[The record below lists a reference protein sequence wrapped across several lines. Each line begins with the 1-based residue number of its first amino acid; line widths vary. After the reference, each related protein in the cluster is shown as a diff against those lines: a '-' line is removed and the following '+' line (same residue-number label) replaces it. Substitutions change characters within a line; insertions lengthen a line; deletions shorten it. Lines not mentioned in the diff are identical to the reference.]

1 MEKTVLTELFSS
13 IILHFAFIPPR
24 KEFPMNIKVA
34 SLAGFCFGVKRAVE
48 SVEELS
54 EGKAKVYTLGKLI
67 HNSTIVNAFTEKG
80 VEIIG
85 EEDID
90 RVYASTDAENPSVV
104 VIRAHGVVKT
114 VSDKLEKCAADN
126 KYFTVSDQ
134 TCPHVKKIHRI
145 VAEHSAKVDLTLIF
159 GNKGHPE
166 VQGICSYVDGDFLVF
181 ENASE
186 LDYGKLNNK
195 KVLMVS
201 QTTQKL
207 SEWEKSQK
215 IIKKDCT
222 NALIFD
228 TICSVTENRQKEV
241 DNLSKEVD
249 IMLVIGGRDSSNT
262 NKLYEISVRNQ
273 PETYF
278 VEDACSLPDVRITPH
293 TKVGIAAGA
302 STPGS
307 IIKEVKKKMSEKELA
322 TAKENFAELLDAS
335 FKTLNTGDIV
345 TGTVLSVT
353 DAEVHVDLG
362 AKVTG
367 IIQSTDII
375 DPTVKLSDLY
385 KVGDE
390 VTAKAVRVSDVDGF
404 ATLSRRSIEAN
415 AKWEGI
421 VEAYNEGTVLEGKIT
436 EVVRGGVIIILN
448 SVKVFIPASQTGLK
462 KDADLSVLQGTV
474 HKAKIIDINEQRKRA
489 VASIRVV
496 AREERKAAEE
506 AFWASM
512 EKDKK
517 FTGKVKSLTSYGA
530 FVNLGV
536 EGIDGMVH
544 LTELSWKRIKNPAE
558 VVSVGDTLDVFVI
571 DFDVEKKRISLGHK
585 TEETNP
591 WTLFTNQFSVGD
603 VASCKIVSMMPF
615 GAFAEVIPG
624 ADGLIHIS
632 QIANKK
638 IGKPADVLELGQVV
652 DAKIIDIDEE
662 NHKISLSMRALLEE
676 EEDLEVEIVEEEA
689 EEAADEE

>member
-1 MEKTVLTELFSS
+1 
-13 IILHFAFIPPR
+13 
-24 KEFPMNIKVA
+24 MNIKVA

-48 SVEELS
+48 SVEMLTG
-54 EGKAKVYTLGKLI
+54 GKAKVFTLGKLI
-67 HNSTIVNAFTEKG
+67 HNSTIVDSFTQKG

-90 RVYASTDAENPSVV
+90 RVYEQTDIDHPTVV
-104 VIRAHGVVKT
+104 VIRAHGVVKS
-114 VSDKLEKCAADN
+114 VSDKLEAYSCKN
-126 KYFTVSDQ
+126 EFFSVSDQ

-145 VAEHSAKVDLTLIF
+145 VEEHSSDVDLTLIF

-166 VQGICSYVDGDFLVF
+166 VQGICSYVDGEFLVF
-181 ENASE
+181 EKASE

-195 KVLMVS
+195 KLLLVS

-241 DNLSKEVD
+241 DALSKEVD
-249 IMLVIGGRDSSNT
+249 VMLVIGGKDSSNT
-262 NKLYEISVRNQ
+262 NKLYEIAVRNQ
-273 PETYF
+273 PKTYF
-278 VEDACSLPDVRITPH
+278 AENADALPDLRITPH
-293 TKVGIAAGA
+293 TRVGIAAGA

-375 DPTVKLSDLY
+375 DPTVKLTDLY

-415 AKWEGI
+415 AKWESI
-421 VEAYNEGTVLEGKIT
+421 VEAYNEGAVLEGKIT

-496 AREERKAAEE
+496 EREERKAAEE
-506 AFWASM
+506 AFWSSL
-512 EKDKK
+512 EKDMK

-530 FVNLGV
+530 FVNLGPV
-536 EGIDGMVH
+536 DGMVH

-558 VVSVGDTLDVFVI
+558 VVSVGDTLDVFVL

-603 VASCKIVSMMPF
+603 VAPCKIVSMMPF

-676 EEDLEVEIVEEEA
+676 EEEVEVELVEEEA

>member
-1 MEKTVLTELFSS
+1 MV
-13 IILHFAFIPPR
+13 
-24 KEFPMNIKVA
+24 IKVA

-48 SVEELS
+48 TVEKLTE
-54 EGKAKVYTLGKLI
+54 KNAKVYTLGKLI
-67 HNSTIVNAFTEKG
+67 HNPTIIDSFAQKG

-85 EEDID
+85 EDDID
-90 RVYASTDAENPSVV
+90 RVYEATDEEDPSVV
-104 VIRAHGVVKT
+104 VIRAHGVVKS
-114 VSDKLEKCAADN
+114 VSDKLDQCAKSN

-134 TCPHVKKIHRI
+134 TCPHVKKIHKI
-145 VAEHSAKVDLTLIF
+145 VEKHSPDADLTLIF
-159 GNKGHPE
+159 GNIGHPE
-166 VQGICSYVDGDFLVF
+166 VQGICSYVEGEYQVF
-181 ENASE
+181 EKSDD
-186 LDYGKLNNK
+186 LDYGNFTNK

-215 IIKKDCT
+215 NLKKVCT

-228 TICSVTENRQKEV
+228 TICSVTENRQTEV
-241 DNLSKEVD
+241 DTLSKEVD
-249 IMLVIGGRDSSNT
+249 IMLVIGGKDSSNT
-262 NKLYEISVRNQ
+262 NKLYEIARKNQ
-273 PETYF
+273 RETYF
-278 VEDACSLPDVRITPH
+278 VESIDDLPDVEVTARTN
-293 TKVGIAAGA
+293 VGIAAGA

-390 VTAKAVRVSDVDGF
+390 VTAKAVRVSDVEGF

-415 AKWEGI
+415 AKWETI

-436 EVVRGGVIIILN
+436 EVVRGGVIIVLN

-474 HKAKIIDINEQRKRA
+474 HKVKLIDINEQRKRA

-496 AREERKAAEE
+496 EREERKAAEE
-506 AFWASM
+506 AFWASL
-512 EKDKK
+512 EKDMK

-530 FVNLGV
+530 FVNLGPV
-536 EGIDGMVH
+536 DGMVH

-662 NHKISLSMRALLEE
+662 KEKVSLSIRALLEE
-676 EEDLEVEIVEEEA
+676 AEAPVEEAVEEVA
-689 EEAADEE
+689 TEEAAPADAE

>member
-1 MEKTVLTELFSS
+1 M
-13 IILHFAFIPPR
+13 I
-24 KEFPMNIKVA
+24 IKVA

-48 SVEELS
+48 TVESLT
-54 EGKAKVYTLGKLI
+54 KNNVKVYTLGKLI
-67 HNSTIVNAFTEKG
+67 HNPTIINSFAEKG

-90 RVYASTDAENPSVV
+90 RIYKMTDEKNPSVV
-104 VIRAHGVVKT
+104 VIRAHGIVKS
-114 VSDKLEKCAADN
+114 VSDKLSECAKN
-126 KYFTVSDQ
+126 NRHFSVSDQ
-134 TCPHVKKIHRI
+134 TCPHVKKIHKI
-145 VAEHSAKVDLTLIF
+145 VEKHSPDADITLIF
-159 GNKGHPE
+159 GNIGHPE
-166 VQGICSYVDGDFLVF
+166 VQGICSYVEGEYLVF
-181 ENASE
+181 EKADD
-186 LDYGKLNNK
+186 LDYGNFTNK

-215 IIKKDCT
+215 NLKKGCT

-228 TICSVTENRQKEV
+228 TICSVTENRQTEV
-241 DNLSKEVD
+241 DALSREVD
-249 IMLVIGGRDSSNT
+249 VLLVIGGRDSSNT
-262 NKLYEISVRNQ
+262 NKLYEIARKNQ
-273 PETYF
+273 PKTFF
-278 VEDACSLPDVRITPH
+278 VESIDDLPEVQVTTH

-353 DAEVHVDLG
+353 DSEVHVDLG

-367 IIQSTDII
+367 VIQSGDII

-404 ATLSRRSIEAN
+404 AVLSRRSIEAN
-415 AKWEGI
+415 AKWASI

-474 HKAKIIDINEQRKRA
+474 HKVKLIDINEQRKRA

-496 AREERKAAEE
+496 EREERKAAEE

-530 FVNLGV
+530 FVNLGPV
-536 EGIDGMVH
+536 DGMVH

-603 VASCKIVSMMPF
+603 VAPCKIVSMMPF

-662 NHKISLSMRALLEE
+662 NHKISLSMRALLEDE
-676 EEDLEVEIVEEEA
+676 EEVEVEIVEEEA

>member
-1 MEKTVLTELFSS
+1 
-13 IILHFAFIPPR
+13 
-24 KEFPMNIKVA
+24 MNIKVA

-48 SVEELS
+48 TVEELTAN
-54 EGKAKVYTLGKLI
+54 KVKVYTLGKLI
-67 HNSTIVNAFTEKG
+67 HNPTIINSFAQKG

-90 RVYASTDAENPSVV
+90 RIYEATDESNPSVV
-104 VIRAHGVVKT
+104 VIRAHGVVKSI
-114 VSDKLEKCAADN
+114 SDKLDECAKSN
-126 KYFTVSDQ
+126 KYFAVSDQ
-134 TCPHVKKIHRI
+134 TCPHVKKIHKI
-145 VAEHSAKVDLTLIF
+145 AEKHSPDADVTLIF
-159 GNKGHPE
+159 GNVGHPE
-166 VQGICSYVDGDFLVF
+166 VQGICSYVEGEYQVF
-181 ENASE
+181 EKSDD
-186 LDYGKLNNK
+186 LDYGNFTNK

-215 IIKKDCT
+215 NLKKDCT

-228 TICSVTENRQKEV
+228 TICSVTENRQTEV
-241 DNLSKEVD
+241 DTLSKEVD
-249 IMLVIGGRDSSNT
+249 LMLVIGGRDSSNT
-262 NKLYEISVRNQ
+262 NKLYEIARKNQ

-278 VEDACSLPDVRITPH
+278 IESIDDLPDVQVTAH
-293 TKVGIAAGA
+293 TIVGIAAGA
-302 STPGS
+302 STPGG

-367 IIQSTDII
+367 IIQSSDII

-415 AKWEGI
+415 AKWESI

-474 HKAKIIDINEQRKRA
+474 HKVKLIDINEQRKRA
-489 VASIRVV
+489 VASIRVIE
-496 AREERKAAEE
+496 REEKKAAEAE
-506 AFWASM
+506 FWATL

-530 FVNLGV
+530 FVNLGPV
-536 EGIDGMVH
+536 DGMVH

-603 VASCKIVSMMPF
+603 VAPCKIVSMMPF

-662 NHKISLSMRALLEE
+662 NHKISLSMRALLEDE
-676 EEDLEVEIVEEEA
+676 EEMEVEIVEES
-689 EEAADEE
+689 ADEE

>member
-1 MEKTVLTELFSS
+1 
-13 IILHFAFIPPR
+13 
-24 KEFPMNIKVA
+24 MNIKVA

-48 SVEELS
+48 TVEELTAN
-54 EGKAKVYTLGKLI
+54 KVKVYTLGKLI
-67 HNSTIVNAFTEKG
+67 HNPTIINSFAQKG

-90 RVYASTDAENPSVV
+90 RIYEATDESNPSVV
-104 VIRAHGVVKT
+104 VIRAHGVVKSI
-114 VSDKLEKCAADN
+114 SDKLDECAKSN
-126 KYFTVSDQ
+126 KYFAVSDQ
-134 TCPHVKKIHRI
+134 TCPHVKKIHKI
-145 VAEHSAKVDLTLIF
+145 AEKHSPDADVTLIF
-159 GNKGHPE
+159 GNVGHPE
-166 VQGICSYVDGDFLVF
+166 VQGICSYVEGEYQVF
-181 ENASE
+181 EKSDD
-186 LDYGKLNNK
+186 LDYGNFTNK

-215 IIKKDCT
+215 NLKKVCT

-228 TICSVTENRQKEV
+228 TICSVTENRQTEV
-241 DNLSKEVD
+241 DTLSKEVD
-249 IMLVIGGRDSSNT
+249 LMLVIGGRDSSNT
-262 NKLYEISVRNQ
+262 NKLYEIARKNQ

-278 VEDACSLPDVRITPH
+278 IESIDDLPDVQVTAH
-293 TKVGIAAGA
+293 TIVGIAAGA
-302 STPGS
+302 STPGG

-367 IIQSTDII
+367 IIQSSDII

-390 VTAKAVRVSDVDGF
+390 VTAKAVRVSDVEGF

-415 AKWEGI
+415 AKWEAI

-436 EVVRGGVIIILN
+436 EVVRGGVIIVLN
-448 SVKVFIPASQTGLK
+448 SFKVFIPASQTGLK

-474 HKAKIIDINEQRKRA
+474 HKVKLIDINEQRKRA

-496 AREERKAAEE
+496 EREERKAAEE
-506 AFWASM
+506 AFWATL

-530 FVNLGV
+530 FVNLGPV
-536 EGIDGMVH
+536 DGMVH

-603 VASCKIVSMMPF
+603 VAPCKIVSMMPF

-662 NHKISLSMRALLEE
+662 NHKISLSMRALLEDE
-676 EEDLEVEIVEEEA
+676 EEMEVEIVEES
-689 EEAADEE
+689 ADEE

>member
-1 MEKTVLTELFSS
+1 
-13 IILHFAFIPPR
+13 
-24 KEFPMNIKVA
+24 MNIKVA

-48 SVEELS
+48 TVEELT
-54 EGKAKVYTLGKLI
+54 GKNVKVYTLGKLI
-67 HNSTIVNAFTEKG
+67 HNPTIINSFAEKG

-90 RVYASTDAENPSVV
+90 RVYGETDGSNPSVV
-104 VIRAHGVVKT
+104 VIRAHGVVKS
-114 VSDKLEKCAADN
+114 VSDKLDECAKNN

-134 TCPHVKKIHRI
+134 TCPHVKKIHKI
-145 VAEHSAKVDLTLIF
+145 VEKHSPDADLTLIF
-159 GNKGHPE
+159 GNTGHPE
-166 VQGICSYVDGDFLVF
+166 VQGICSYVEGEYQVF
-181 ENASE
+181 EKSDD
-186 LDYGKLNNK
+186 LDYGNFTNK

-215 IIKKDCT
+215 NLKKVCT

-228 TICSVTENRQKEV
+228 TICSVTENRQTEV
-241 DNLSKEVD
+241 DTLSKEVD
-249 IMLVIGGRDSSNT
+249 LMLVIGGRDSSNT
-262 NKLYEISVRNQ
+262 NKLYEIARKNQ
-273 PETYF
+273 RETYF
-278 VEDACSLPDVRITPH
+278 VESIDDLPDVEVTAH
-293 TKVGIAAGA
+293 TNVGIAAGA

-367 IIQSTDII
+367 IIQSSDII

-421 VEAYNEGTVLEGKIT
+421 VEAYNEGAILEGKIT

-474 HKAKIIDINEQRKRA
+474 HKVKLIDINEQRKRA

-496 AREERKAAEE
+496 EREERKAAEE
-506 AFWASM
+506 EFWATL

-530 FVNLGV
+530 FVNLGPV
-536 EGIDGMVH
+536 DGMVH
-544 LTELSWKRIKNPAE
+544 LTELSWKRVKNPAE

-603 VASCKIVSMMPF
+603 VAPCKVVSMMPF

-662 NHKISLSMRALLEE
+662 NHKISLSMRALLEDE
-676 EEDLEVEIVEEEA
+676 EEMEVEIVEES
-689 EEAADEE
+689 ADEE

>member
-1 MEKTVLTELFSS
+1 
-13 IILHFAFIPPR
+13 
-24 KEFPMNIKVA
+24 MNIKVA

-48 SVEELS
+48 TVEALTE
-54 EGKAKVYTLGKLI
+54 KNVKVYTLGKLI
-67 HNSTIVNAFTEKG
+67 HNPTIISSFAEKG

-90 RVYASTDAENPSVV
+90 RVYETTDAENPSVV
-104 VIRAHGVVKT
+104 VIRAHGVVKS
-114 VSDKLEKCAADN
+114 VSDKLDECAKNN
-126 KYFTVSDQ
+126 KHFTVSDQ
-134 TCPHVKKIHRI
+134 TCPHVKKIHKI
-145 VAEHSAKVDLTLIF
+145 VAKHSPEADVTLIF
-159 GNKGHPE
+159 GNVGHPE
-166 VQGICSYVDGDFLVF
+166 VQGICSYVEGEYLVF
-181 ENASE
+181 EKSDD
-186 LDYGKLNNK
+186 LDYGNFTNK

-215 IIKKDCT
+215 NLKKGCT

-228 TICSVTENRQKEV
+228 TICSVTENRQTEV
-241 DNLSKEVD
+241 DTLSKEVD
-249 IMLVIGGRDSSNT
+249 LMLVIGGRDSSNT
-262 NKLYEISVRNQ
+262 NKLYEIARKNQ

-278 VEDACSLPDVRITPH
+278 VESIDDLPDVQVTAH

-307 IIKEVKKKMSEKELA
+307 IIKEVKKKMSANELA

-353 DAEVHVDLG
+353 DSEVHVDLG

-367 IIQSTDII
+367 IIQSGDII
-375 DPTVKLSDLY
+375 DPTVKLTDLY

-404 ATLSRRSIEAN
+404 AVLSRRSIEAN
-415 AKWEGI
+415 AKWASI

-474 HKAKIIDINEQRKRA
+474 HKVKLIDINEQRKRA

-496 AREERKAAEE
+496 EREERKAAEE

-530 FVNLGV
+530 FVNLGPV
-536 EGIDGMVH
+536 DGMVH

-603 VASCKIVSMMPF
+603 VAPCKIVSMMPF

-662 NHKISLSMRALLEE
+662 NHKISLSMRALLEDE
-676 EEDLEVEIVEEEA
+676 EEVEVEIVEEEA
-689 EEAADEE
+689 SDEE

>member
-1 MEKTVLTELFSS
+1 M
-13 IILHFAFIPPR
+13 I
-24 KEFPMNIKVA
+24 IKVA
-34 SLAGFCFGVKRAVE
+34 ALAGFCFGVKRAVE
-48 SVEELS
+48 TVDALTAENT
-54 EGKAKVYTLGKLI
+54 KVYTLGKLI
-67 HNSTIVNAFTEKG
+67 HNATIVNDFARRG

-90 RVYASTDAENPSVV
+90 RVYTKTDAEHPSVV
-104 VIRAHGVVKT
+104 VIRAHGVVKA
-114 VSDKLEKCAADN
+114 VSDRLEECAKGN
-126 KYFTVSDQ
+126 PYFTVSDQ

-145 VAEHSAKVDLTLIF
+145 VEKHSRDHDVTLIF
-159 GNKGHPE
+159 GNIGHPE
-166 VQGICSYVDGDFLVF
+166 VQGICSYVDGEYLVF
-181 ENASE
+181 ERSDD
-186 LDYGKLNNK
+186 LDYGNFTNK
-195 KVLMVS
+195 RVLMVS

-215 IIKKDCT
+215 NLKKVCT

-228 TICSVTENRQKEV
+228 TICSVTENRQTEV
-241 DNLSKEVD
+241 DALSKEAD

-262 NKLYEISVRNQ
+262 NKLYEIARKNQ

-278 VEDACSLPDVRITPH
+278 VEDVSDLPDVKVTARTI
-293 TKVGIAAGA
+293 VGIAAGA

-353 DAEVHVDLG
+353 DSEVTVDLG

-367 IIQSTDII
+367 IIQAADII

-390 VTAKAVRVSDVDGF
+390 ITAKAVRVSDVDGF

-421 VEAYNEGTVLEGKIT
+421 VTAFNEGTVLEGKVT
-436 EVVRGGVIIILN
+436 EVVRGGVIVILN
-448 SVKVFIPASQTGLK
+448 SVKVFVPASQTGLK
-462 KDADLSVLQGTV
+462 KDADLSVLQGTI
-474 HKAKIIDINEQRKRA
+474 HKVKIIDINEQRKRA
-489 VASIRVV
+489 VGSIRVV
-496 AREERKAAEE
+496 EREERKAAEE

-530 FVNLGV
+530 FVNLGPV
-536 EGIDGMVH
+536 DGMVH

-571 DFDVEKKRISLGHK
+571 DFDVEKRRISLGHK

-603 VASCKIVSMMPF
+603 VAPCKIVSMMPF

-676 EEDLEVEIVEEEA
+676 EEEIEVELVE

>member
-1 MEKTVLTELFSS
+1 
-13 IILHFAFIPPR
+13 
-24 KEFPMNIKVA
+24 MNIKVA

-48 SVEELS
+48 TVEALTEK
-54 EGKAKVYTLGKLI
+54 KAKVYTLGKLI
-67 HNSTIVNAFTEKG
+67 HNPTIIDEFTRKG

-90 RVYASTDAENPSVV
+90 RVYDITDENNPSVV
-104 VIRAHGVVKT
+104 VIRAHGVVKA
-114 VSDKLEKCAADN
+114 VSDKLDACAKNN

-134 TCPHVKKIHRI
+134 TCPHVKKIHKI
-145 VAEHSAKVDLTLIF
+145 VAKHSPDADITLIF
-159 GNKGHPE
+159 GNVGHPE
-166 VQGICSYVDGDFLVF
+166 VQGICSYVEGEYLVF
-181 ENASE
+181 EKSDD
-186 LDYGKLNNK
+186 LDYGNFTNK

-215 IIKKDCT
+215 NLKKGCT

-228 TICSVTENRQKEV
+228 TICSVTENRQTEV
-241 DNLSKEVD
+241 DALSKEVD
-249 IMLVIGGRDSSNT
+249 LMLVIGGRDSSNT
-262 NKLYEISVRNQ
+262 NKLYEIARKNQ

-278 VEDACSLPDVRITPH
+278 VESTDDLPDVQITSH
-293 TKVGIAAGA
+293 TRVGIAAGA

-307 IIKEVKKKMSEKELA
+307 IIKEVKKKMSANELA

-353 DAEVHVDLG
+353 DSEVHVDLG

-367 IIQSTDII
+367 IIQSGDII

-404 ATLSRRSIEAN
+404 AVLSRRSIEAS
-415 AKWEGI
+415 AKWESI

-474 HKAKIIDINEQRKRA
+474 HKVKLIDLNEQRKRA

-496 AREERKAAEE
+496 EREERKAAEE

-530 FVNLGV
+530 FVNLGPV
-536 EGIDGMVH
+536 DGMVH

-591 WTLFTNQFSVGD
+591 WTLFTNRFSVGD
-603 VASCKIVSMMPF
+603 VAPCKIVSMMPF

-662 NHKISLSMRALLEE
+662 NHKISLSMRALLED

-689 EEAADEE
+689 SDEE

>member
-1 MEKTVLTELFSS
+1 
-13 IILHFAFIPPR
+13 
-24 KEFPMNIKVA
+24 MNIKVA

-48 SVEELS
+48 TVEVLTE
-54 EGKAKVYTLGKLI
+54 KNVKVYTLGKLI
-67 HNSTIVNAFTEKG
+67 HNPTIISSFAEKG

-90 RVYASTDAENPSVV
+90 RVYETTDAKNPSVV
-104 VIRAHGVVKT
+104 VIRAHGIVKS
-114 VSDKLEKCAADN
+114 VSDKLDECAKNN

-134 TCPHVKKIHRI
+134 TCPHVKKIHKI
-145 VAEHSAKVDLTLIF
+145 VAKHSHDADITLIF
-159 GNKGHPE
+159 GNIGHPE
-166 VQGICSYVDGDFLVF
+166 VQGICSYVEGEYLVF
-181 ENASE
+181 EKSDD
-186 LDYGKLNNK
+186 LDYGNFTNK

-215 IIKKDCT
+215 NLKKGCT

-228 TICSVTENRQKEV
+228 TICSVTENRQTEV
-241 DNLSKEVD
+241 DTLSKEVD
-249 IMLVIGGRDSSNT
+249 LMLVIGGRDSSNT
-262 NKLYEISVRNQ
+262 NKLYEIARKNQ

-278 VEDACSLPDVRITPH
+278 VESIDDLPDVQVTAH

-307 IIKEVKKKMSEKELA
+307 IIKEVKKKMSANELA

-353 DAEVHVDLG
+353 DSEVHVDLG

-367 IIQSTDII
+367 IIQSGDII
-375 DPTVKLSDLY
+375 DPTVKLTDLY

-404 ATLSRRSIEAN
+404 AVLSRRSIEAN
-415 AKWEGI
+415 AKWASI

-474 HKAKIIDINEQRKRA
+474 HKVKLIDINEQRKRA

-496 AREERKAAEE
+496 EREERKAAEE

-530 FVNLGV
+530 FVNLGPV
-536 EGIDGMVH
+536 DGMVH

-591 WTLFTNQFSVGD
+591 WTLFTNRFSVGD
-603 VASCKIVSMMPF
+603 VAPCKIVSMMPF

-662 NHKISLSMRALLEE
+662 NHKISLSMRALLEDE
-676 EEDLEVEIVEEEA
+676 EEVEVEIVEEEA
-689 EEAADEE
+689 DEASDEE

>member
-1 MEKTVLTELFSS
+1 
-13 IILHFAFIPPR
+13 
-24 KEFPMNIKVA
+24 MNIKVA

-48 SVEELS
+48 TVEALTE
-54 EGKAKVYTLGKLI
+54 KNVKVYTLGKLI
-67 HNSTIVNAFTEKG
+67 HNPTIINSFAEKG
-80 VEIIG
+80 VDIIG
-85 EEDID
+85 EGDID
-90 RVYASTDAENPSVV
+90 RVYEATSKDNPTVV

-114 VSDKLEKCAADN
+114 VSDKLDECAKNN
-126 KYFTVSDQ
+126 KYFSVSDQ
-134 TCPHVKKIHRI
+134 TCPHVKKIHKI
-145 VAEHSAKVDLTLIF
+145 VEKHSHDADITLIF
-159 GNKGHPE
+159 GNIGHPE
-166 VQGICSYVDGDFLVF
+166 VQGICSYVEGEYLVF
-181 ENASE
+181 EKSDD
-186 LDYGKLNNK
+186 LDYGNFTNK

-215 IIKKDCT
+215 NLKKVCT

-228 TICSVTENRQKEV
+228 TICSVTENRQTEV
-241 DNLSKEVD
+241 DTLSKEADV
-249 IMLVIGGRDSSNT
+249 MLVIGGRDSSNT
-262 NKLYEISVRNQ
+262 NKLYEIARKNQ
-273 PETYF
+273 PKTFF
-278 VEDACSLPDVRITPH
+278 VEKIDDLPDIKVTART
-293 TKVGIAAGA
+293 TVGIAAGA

-307 IIKEVKKKMSEKELA
+307 IIKEVKKKMSGKELA

-335 FKTLNTGDIV
+335 FKTLNTGDTV

-367 IIQSTDII
+367 IIQAADII

-390 VTAKAVRVSDVDGF
+390 VTAIAVRVSDVDGM
-404 ATLSRRSIEAN
+404 ATLSRRRIEAS
-415 AKWEGI
+415 AKWESI

-436 EVVRGGVIIILN
+436 EVVRGGVIVILN

-462 KDADLSVLQGTV
+462 KDADLSVLQGKLHRV
-474 HKAKIIDINEQRKRA
+474 KIIDINEQRKRA
-489 VASIRVV
+489 VGSIRVV
-496 AREERKAAEE
+496 EREERKAAEE

-530 FVNLGV
+530 FVNLGPV
-536 EGIDGMVH
+536 DGMVH

-603 VASCKIVSMMPF
+603 VAPCKIVSMMPF

-632 QIANKK
+632 QIADKK

-662 NHKISLSMRALLEE
+662 NHKISLSMRALLEDAE
-676 EEDLEVEIVEEEA
+676 EVEVEIVEDEA
-689 EEAADEE
+689 SDEE

>member
-1 MEKTVLTELFSS
+1 
-13 IILHFAFIPPR
+13 
-24 KEFPMNIKVA
+24 MNIKTA

-48 SVEELS
+48 TVEELT
-54 EGKAKVYTLGKLI
+54 GKNVKVYTLGKLI
-67 HNSTIVNAFTEKG
+67 HNPTIINAFSEKG

-85 EEDID
+85 EKDID
-90 RVYASTDAENPSVV
+90 RIYEATDEDNPSVV
-104 VIRAHGVVKT
+104 VIRAHGVVKS
-114 VSDKLEKCAADN
+114 VSDKLEACAKSN
-126 KYFTVSDQ
+126 EYFSVSDQ
-134 TCPHVKKIHRI
+134 TCPHVKKIHKI
-145 VAEHSAKVDLTLIF
+145 VAKHSPDADITLIF
-159 GNKGHPE
+159 GNIGHPE
-166 VQGICSYVDGDFLVF
+166 VQGICSYVEGEYLVF
-181 ENASE
+181 EKADD
-186 LDYGKLNNK
+186 LDYGNFTNK

-215 IIKKDCT
+215 NLKKGCT

-228 TICSVTENRQKEV
+228 TICSVTENRQTEV
-241 DNLSKEVD
+241 DTLSKEVD
-249 IMLVIGGRDSSNT
+249 LMLVIGGKDSSNT
-262 NKLYEISVRNQ
+262 NKLYEIARKNQ

-278 VEDACSLPDVRITPH
+278 VESIDDLSDVQVTAH

-353 DAEVHVDLG
+353 DSEVHVDLG

-367 IIQSTDII
+367 IIQSGDII

-404 ATLSRRSIEAN
+404 AVLSRRSIEAN
-415 AKWEGI
+415 AKWESI
-421 VEAYNEGTVLEGKIT
+421 VEAYNEGAVLEGKIT
-436 EVVRGGVIIILN
+436 EVVRGGVIIVLN

-474 HKAKIIDINEQRKRA
+474 HKVKLIDLNEQRKRA

-496 AREERKAAEE
+496 EREERKAAEE
-506 AFWASM
+506 AFWASL
-512 EKDKK
+512 EKDMK

-530 FVNLGV
+530 FVNLGPV
-536 EGIDGMVH
+536 DGMVH

-603 VASCKIVSMMPF
+603 VAPCKIVSMMPF

-676 EEDLEVEIVEEEA
+676 EEEVEVEIVEEEA
-689 EEAADEE
+689 VEEEAADEE

>member
-1 MEKTVLTELFSS
+1 
-13 IILHFAFIPPR
+13 
-24 KEFPMNIKVA
+24 MNIKVA

-48 SVEELS
+48 TVEVLTEKSV
-54 EGKAKVYTLGKLI
+54 KVYTLGKLI
-67 HNSTIVNAFTEKG
+67 HNPTIINAFSEKG

-85 EEDID
+85 EKEID
-90 RVYASTDAENPSVV
+90 RVYEATDEDNPSVV
-104 VIRAHGVVKT
+104 VIRAHGVVKS
-114 VSDKLEKCAADN
+114 VSDKLEACAKSN
-126 KYFTVSDQ
+126 EHFSVSDQ
-134 TCPHVKKIHRI
+134 TCPHVKKIHKI
-145 VAEHSAKVDLTLIF
+145 VAKHSPDADVTLIF
-159 GNKGHPE
+159 GNIGHPE
-166 VQGICSYVDGDFLVF
+166 VQGICSYVEGEYLVF
-181 ENASE
+181 EKADD
-186 LDYGKLNNK
+186 LDYGNFTNK

-215 IIKKDCT
+215 NLKKGCT

-228 TICSVTENRQKEV
+228 TICSVTENRQTEV
-241 DNLSKEVD
+241 DTLSKEVD
-249 IMLVIGGRDSSNT
+249 LMLVIGGKDSSNT
-262 NKLYEISVRNQ
+262 NKLYEIARKNQ

-278 VEDACSLPDVRITPH
+278 VESIDDLSDVRVTAH

-353 DAEVHVDLG
+353 DSEVHVDLG

-367 IIQSTDII
+367 IIQSGDII

-404 ATLSRRSIEAN
+404 AVLSRRSIEAN
-415 AKWEGI
+415 AKWESI
-421 VEAYNEGTVLEGKIT
+421 VEAYNEGAVLEGKIT
-436 EVVRGGVIIILN
+436 EVVRGGVIIVLN

-474 HKAKIIDINEQRKRA
+474 HKVKLIDLNEQRKRA

-496 AREERKAAEE
+496 EREERKAAEE
-506 AFWASM
+506 TFWASL
-512 EKDKK
+512 EKDMK

-530 FVNLGV
+530 FVNLGPV
-536 EGIDGMVH
+536 DGMVH

-571 DFDVEKKRISLGHK
+571 DFDIEKKRISLGHK

-603 VASCKIVSMMPF
+603 VAPCKIVSMMPF

-676 EEDLEVEIVEEEA
+676 EEEAEVEIVEEEA
-689 EEAADEE
+689 VEEEAADEE

>member
-1 MEKTVLTELFSS
+1 
-13 IILHFAFIPPR
+13 
-24 KEFPMNIKVA
+24 MNIKTA

-48 SVEELS
+48 TVEELT
-54 EGKAKVYTLGKLI
+54 EKNVKVYTLGKLI
-67 HNSTIVNAFTEKG
+67 HNPTIINAFSEKG

-85 EEDID
+85 EKDID
-90 RVYASTDAENPSVV
+90 RVYEATDEDNPSVV
-104 VIRAHGVVKT
+104 VIRAHGVVKS
-114 VSDKLEKCAADN
+114 VSDKLEACAKSN
-126 KYFTVSDQ
+126 EHFSVSDQ
-134 TCPHVKKIHRI
+134 TCPHVKKIHKI
-145 VAEHSAKVDLTLIF
+145 VAKHSPDADVTLIF
-159 GNKGHPE
+159 GNIGHPE
-166 VQGICSYVDGDFLVF
+166 VQGICSYVEGEYLVF
-181 ENASE
+181 EKADD
-186 LDYGKLNNK
+186 LDYGNFTNK

-215 IIKKDCT
+215 NLKKGCT

-228 TICSVTENRQKEV
+228 TICSVTENRQTEV
-241 DNLSKEVD
+241 DTLSKEVD
-249 IMLVIGGRDSSNT
+249 LMLVIGGKDSSNT
-262 NKLYEISVRNQ
+262 NKLYEIARKNQ

-278 VEDACSLPDVRITPH
+278 VESIDDLSDVQVTAH

-353 DAEVHVDLG
+353 DSEVHVDLG

-367 IIQSTDII
+367 IIQSGDII

-404 ATLSRRSIEAN
+404 AVLSRRSIEAN
-415 AKWEGI
+415 AKWESI
-421 VEAYNEGTVLEGKIT
+421 VEAYNEGAVLEGKIT

-474 HKAKIIDINEQRKRA
+474 HKVKLIDLNEQRKRA

-496 AREERKAAEE
+496 EREERKAAEE

-530 FVNLGV
+530 FVNLGPV
-536 EGIDGMVH
+536 DGMVH

-603 VASCKIVSMMPF
+603 VAPCKIVSMMPF

-676 EEDLEVEIVEEEA
+676 EEEAEVEIVEEEA
-689 EEAADEE
+689 VEEEAADEE

>member
-1 MEKTVLTELFSS
+1 
-13 IILHFAFIPPR
+13 
-24 KEFPMNIKVA
+24 MNIKVA
-34 SLAGFCFGVKRAVE
+34 SLAGFCFGVERAVE
-48 SVEELS
+48 SVEKLV
-54 EGKAKVYTLGKLI
+54 GGNFKVYTLGKLI
-67 HNSTIVNAFTEKG
+67 HNPTIVESLTRRG

-90 RVYASTDAENPSVV
+90 RVFSETTEDTPSIV
-104 VIRAHGVVKT
+104 VIRAHGVIKEI
-114 VSDKLEKCAADN
+114 SDKLEAYSAQN
-126 KYFTVSDQ
+126 RQFTVSDQ

-145 VAEHSAKVDLTLIF
+145 VAKHSPEADITLIF

-166 VQGICSYVDGDFLVF
+166 VQGICSYVEGEYLVF
-181 ENASE
+181 EKADE
-186 LDYGKLNNK
+186 LNYGNFTNK
-195 KVLMVS
+195 TVLLVS

-215 IIKKDCT
+215 NLKKVCT

-228 TICSVTENRQKEV
+228 TICSVTENRQTEV
-241 DNLSKEVD
+241 DTLSKEVD
-249 IMLVIGGRDSSNT
+249 VMLVIGGRDSSNT
-262 NKLYEISVRNQ
+262 NKLYEIAVKNQ
-273 PETYF
+273 PKTYF
-278 VEDACSLPDVRITPH
+278 VENADDLPEFEITPH
-293 TKVGIAAGA
+293 TIVGIAAGA

-307 IIKEVKKKMSEKELA
+307 IIKEVYKKMSEKELA

-335 FKTLNTGDIV
+335 FKTLNTGDTV

-362 AKVTG
+362 TKVTG
-367 IIQSTDII
+367 IIQATDII

-390 VTAKAVRVSDVDGF
+390 VTAVAVRVSDVDGM
-404 ATLSRRSIEAN
+404 ATLSRRRIEAS
-415 AKWEGI
+415 AKWESI
-421 VEAYNEGTVLEGKIT
+421 VEAYNEGAVLEGKIV

-462 KDADLSVLQGTV
+462 KDADLSVLLGTV

-496 AREERKAAEE
+496 EREERKAAEAE
-506 AFWASM
+506 FWATL
-512 EKDKK
+512 EKGKK

-530 FVNLGV
+530 FVNLGPV
-536 EGIDGMVH
+536 DGMVH
-544 LTELSWKRIKNPAE
+544 LTELSWKRIKTPAD
-558 VVSVGDTLDVFVI
+558 VVSVGDTLDVFVL
-571 DFDVEKKRISLGHK
+571 DFDLEKKRISLGHK
-585 TEETNP
+585 TAETNP
-591 WTLFTNQFSVGD
+591 WTLFTNQYSVGD
-603 VASCKIVSMMPF
+603 VAQVKIVSMMPF

-632 QIANKK
+632 QIANAK

-652 DAKIIDIDEE
+652 DAKITDIDEE

-676 EEDLEVEIVEEEA
+676 EEEVEIVEEA
-689 EEAADEE
+689 SDEE